1 MPTSRYNLPQIRLG
15 GLALTLIIG
24 AFTFQSKLVPVD
36 PLPVGS
42 KWFPQYDFDPVTF
55 QKPPLTFGPYARWWW
70 PGNDVTKPEL
80 QREINL
86 FADHSF
92 GGVEVQTL
100 ALGLPRSSPELSAK
114 IMTWDTPEYYENLK
128 TVMEEARKRGLTVD
142 LTDGSG
148 WPPGGPFL
156 DPQDGFLTLQAASQ
170 DIKGGRMISLPL
182 PTIPGKLGVI
192 PHLEAVLAAKIVAS
206 RPGDNEKTTALDS
219 AAPMVLTGQVRNDT
233 LHCQLPA
240 GDWKLIA
247 LWSRPSGQ
255 RTMTAGPT
263 QGPVVD
269 HFDSVKVIKNYR
281 HVIGPRT
288 GLEPYY
294 GNPLRA
300 IFNDSYEFEVD
311 RHYSPDFIA
320 YFKRKRGYDITPWL
334 PANLQKGYNYASYKR
349 PNAPLEFSFGS
360 EDWRLRYDYD
370 RTIGELL
377 GEHFIKTSSSYLEK
391 RGMLHRTQV
400 YGMNMDMMANAG
412 LASIP
417 ETESML
423 GPEAILKVMASGAH
437 LYNRPILSAES
448 VVFINRAYTTTP
460 QKIRLAVDKLFAA
473 GVNQIIY
480 HGVPYR
486 YTPKEFSPEGWYPF
500 SSPYLGAVNFSSHL
514 GEGSTYWK
522 FQKDINEYIRR
533 TQYALRAGKP
543 HTDVLIYFPFTNVDG
558 MPDNPEEILTK
569 GYSPGVEAPLPA
581 TKEPHDMAK
590 STWAE
595 HVYPLINQLE
605 ANGISWGWVND
616 ASLQQAQL
624 DPHKQITI
632 RGNRYQALIIA
643 DSSTIQLQTAQ
654 QINTLAVKGMKL
666 LAVGKLPTKQP
677 SFLNWQINDQ
687 KTTQLIVTAIKQ
699 KNSRHISQA
708 TDAGSWIQPLSQPV
722 KFNGTFGFT
731 RQMKRDMSDG
741 SRVQFLW
748 NKSDQWQTIS
758 LSLDKKY
765 TGSYWLNA
773 ENGTITKNSSPALTY
788 RIAPYSS
795 VILYASTKKTVP
807 ANMVSAPPVLADGAT
822 EIRQL
827 TTWSIQADSLTI
839 KDSPLFDWKTREE
852 VKFSSA
858 VGIYTS
864 SFQLDVKKT
873 AAHYFLDLGKVYF
886 TAEVTINGKSAGQR
900 LSAPYQLDI
909 TSFVQP
915 GTNQI
920 QVRVTP
926 TELNGFIGKASTGDK
941 RYSQFKNKT
950 DQLMSAGLV
959 GPVKLLLLTQ

>member
-1 MPTSRYNLPQIRLG
+1 MRISGHTVANIRLG
-15 GLALTLIIG
+15 WLALATVIG
-24 AFTFQSKLVPVD
+24 AFTFPSTLSSIGT
-36 PLPVGS
+36 LPAES
-42 KWFPQYDFDPVTF
+42 RWFPQYDFDPATF

-70 PGNDVTKPEL
+70 PGNDVTQPEL

-100 ALGLPRSSPELSAK
+100 ALGLPRSSPELSAR
-114 IMTWDTPEYYENLK
+114 IMTWDTPAYYENLK

-148 WPPGGPFL
+148 WPPGGSFL
-156 DPQDGFLTLQAASQ
+156 DPQDGFLTLQSAVQ
-170 DIKGGRMISLPL
+170 DIKGGQSIILPL
-182 PTIPGKLGVI
+182 PIISNTTGV
-192 PHLEAVLAAKIVAS
+192 PAHLEAVLAAKIAAA
-206 RPGDNEKTTALDS
+206 RPGENPKTTTLD
-219 AAPMVLTGQVRNDT
+219 AAVPLVLTSQVRNDT
-233 LHCQLPA
+233 LRCELPA

-255 RTMTAGPT
+255 GTMTAAPK

-269 HFDSVKVIKNYR
+269 HFDSLKVIKNYT
-281 HVIGPRT
+281 HVVGPRT
-288 GLEPYY
+288 GLAPYY

-300 IFNDSYEFEVD
+300 VFNDSYEFAVD
-311 RHYSPDFIA
+311 RHYSPDFIQ
-320 YFKRKRGYDITPWL
+320 YFKKKRGYDITPWL
-334 PANLQKGYNYASYKR
+334 PANLQKGYNYASFKR
-349 PNAPLEFSFGS
+349 PNTSPDFSFGP
-360 EDWRLRYDYD
+360 EDWRIRYDYD
-370 RTIGELL
+370 RTLGELL
-377 GEHFIKTSSSYLEK
+377 GEHFIKTSSTYLEK
-391 RGMLHRTQV
+391 RGMLHRTQA

-423 GPEAILKVMASGAH
+423 GPEAILKIMASGAH

-486 YTPKEFSPEGWYPF
+486 YTSREFGPEGWYPF
-500 SSPYLGAVNFSSHL
+500 SSPYLGAINFSSNL
-514 GEGSTYWK
+514 GEGNTYWK
-522 FQKDINEYIRR
+522 FQKEINEYVRR
-533 TQYALRAGKP
+533 TQYALRSGKP
-543 HTDVLIYFPFTNVDG
+543 HTDILIYFPFTNVDG
-558 MPDNPEEILTK
+558 IPDNPEEILTK
-569 GYSPGVEAPLPA
+569 GYLKDVEAPLPA
-581 TKEPHDMAK
+581 SKEPHDIAK

-595 HVYPLINQLE
+595 HVYPIINQLE
-605 ANGISWGWVND
+605 AKGISWGWVND

-624 DPHKQITI
+624 SNDQQIAI

-654 QINTLAVKGMKL
+654 QINTLAAKGMKL
-666 LAVGKLPTKQP
+666 LAIGTLPTTQP
-677 SFLNWQINDQ
+677 SFLNWQTNDQ
-687 KTTQLIVTAIKQ
+687 KTAQFIATAVKQ

-708 TDAGSWIQPLSQPV
+708 KDVIGWSQLLSQSV

-731 RQMKRDMSDG
+731 RQMQRNMSDG

-758 LSLDKKY
+758 LLLDKQY
-765 TGSYWLNA
+765 TSSYWLNA
-773 ENGTITKNSSPALTY
+773 ENGTITKNNGPGLTY

-807 ANMVSAPPVLADGAT
+807 ANVLSAPPVLADGAT

-827 TTWSIQADSLTI
+827 DKWTIRADSLVE
-839 KDSPLFDWKTREE
+839 KESPLFDWKAREGFQ
-852 VKFSSA
+852 FSSA
-858 VGIYTS
+858 VGVYTS
-864 SFQLDVKKT
+864 SFQLDARKPS
-873 AAHYFLDLGKVYF
+873 AHYFLDLGKVYF
-886 TAEVTINGKSAGQR
+886 TAEVTINGQAAGR
-900 LSAPYQLDI
+900 RIYAPYQLDI
-909 TSFVQP
+909 TPFVKP
-915 GTNQI
+915 GANQI
-920 QVRVTP
+920 EVRVTP
-926 TELNGFIGKASTGDK
+926 TELNSFIGKGKTGDK
-941 RYSQFKNKT
+941 RYAQFKTKT
-950 DQLMSAGLV
+950 DQIMSAGLE
-959 GPVKLLLLTQ
+959 GPVRILEK